1 MPKLPNFARGTKGTD
16 ESRSSVKEVL
26 TSKPRA
32 VIKPDHSLGHYD
44 LSRIKSNYNIASPSK
59 RGWTAASVSLIVSS
73 ATLSHFH
80 EKLLT
85 ITDPTGNSCVFEF
98 DSGSTDENGRKVGSN
113 SNRITIGIG
122 GLSSQAHIA
131 GKIFNTFRA
140 SVSAPFEYLA
150 GIDLTAAAGSGS
162 NYSITITTLEPYTG
176 AALTPPYTNYGSFS
190 VLYDGSGGLTGQQVR
205 MGTSGNEII
214 QPPFSLGSR
223 ILRGAR

>member
-1 MPKLPNFARGTKGTD
+1 MPKLPNFARGTRGTD

-59 RGWTAASVSLIVSS
+59 RGWTAAYVSLSVSS
-73 ATLSHFH
+73 ATLSNFH
-80 EKLLT
+80 GQLLT
-85 ITDPTGNSCVFEF
+85 ITDPAGNSGVFEF
-98 DSGSTDENGRKVGSN
+98 DSGSTSEVGRKDGAN
-113 SNRITIGIG
+113 SNRITIGIQ
-122 GLSSQAHIA
+122 GLSSQAQIA

-140 SVSAPFEYLA
+140 AVTLEYFT
-150 GIDLTAAAGSGS
+150 GIDLTAAAIGGGS
-162 NYSITITTLEPYTG
+162 NYSITIATLEPYTG
-176 AALTPPYTNYGSFS
+176 SALTPPYTNYGSFS
-190 VLYDGSGGLTGQQVR
+190 VLYDGGSGLTGQQVR

-223 ILRGAR
+223 ILRGAQ